1 MHWSNRW
8 YKAFR
13 MHCKHGGAG
22 FYTAC
27 GTFGQ
32 HEPRKLQSYLH
43 RKDRTL
49 TVSVLSEDTSGAV
62 IGVLGFST
70 GKTGDKLAN
79 VRYKMLREGVPVIK
93 ENSCCWFLCKV
104 IGRMETETHTVFL
117 GQILAGSDRV
127 EGTPMTYAYYQRVI
141 KGTPSKNAPTYR
153 LPGPDRAGN
162 DGEAFLCQIC
172 KYEYNDPI
180 TPFAELPDD
189 WVCPVCGS
197 SKSVFARNGSNNKQK
212 PSYAS
217 HCGLSQKAKRM
228 AGVSISFRPAYG
240 FVQCAPYWRERT
252 RLCKRSSAFKNARR
266 LEKQFR

>member
-1 MHWSNRW
+1 MKPEALFSLT
-8 YKAFR
+8 YGMYAIGVTDGTKPS
-13 MHCKHGGAG
+13 
-22 FYTAC
+22 AC
-27 GTFGQ
+27 IVNTVVQ
-32 HEPRKLQSYLH
+32 ASTRPAALLVSMSHENYSHTCIEKTGLF
-43 RKDRTL
+43 

-93 ENSCCWFLCKV
+93 ENSSCWFLCKV

-172 KYEYNDPI
+172 KYEYNDTI

-197 SKSVFARNGSNNKQK
+197 SKSVFAR
-212 PSYAS
+212 
-217 HCGLSQKAKRM
+217 KR
-228 AGVSISFRPAYG
+228 I
-240 FVQCAPYWRERT
+240 Q
-252 RLCKRSSAFKNARR
+252 
-266 LEKQFR
+266 